1 MKSNEPTLAEVAD
14 EFARRAADEA
24 PRALSGV
31 VFRPIP
37 PAMSDE
43 QADALAKREEA
54 HARKQAENQAYANF
68 NKLVKLRGERYAT
81 CTLDNFTTDGHA
93 LPVKA
98 VAALRTYCENITKL
112 AADGVGVFL
121 FGPCGTGKD
130 HLAMG
135 VARAFIKATRQSVS
149 WASGAMLF
157 EQLRDSFDGKKS
169 EGEVMG
175 PHLKAPLLWISDPL
189 PVRGELT
196 QYQAEALYRLVD
208 ARYNARRPILMTAN
222 IEPGTADLTLGPAI
236 ARRLRE
242 SMIRV
247 HCNWPPFKSSING

>member
-1 MKSNEPTLAEVAD
+1 MKSEDPQLAEVAAD
-14 EFARRAADEA
+14 FDRRRAEET
-24 PRALSGV
+24 PRGPSGV

-37 PAMSDE
+37 PAMTE
-43 QADALAKREEA
+43 VQADAVAQREAAYAKKQADNQARANLAKLI
-54 HARKQAENQAYANF
+54 Q
-68 NKLVKLRGERYAT
+68 LRGDRYAK
-81 CTLDNFTTDGHA
+81 CGLDNFATDGHA
-93 LPVKA
+93 LPTQA
-98 VAALRTYCENITKL
+98 VATLRIYCQNITKH
-112 AADGVGVFL
+112 AAEGVGVFL

-135 VARAFIKATRQSVS
+135 VAKAFIQATRQQVS

-157 EQLRDSFDGKKS
+157 EQLRDSFDGKKT

-208 ARYNARRPILMTAN
+208 ARYNARRPIVMTAN

-236 ARRLRE
+236 SRRLRE

-247 HCNWPPFKSSING
+247 HCNWPPFRSPVNV

>member
-1 MKSNEPTLAEVAD
+1 MKSDDHQLAEVAAD
-14 EFARRAADEA
+14 FDRRRAEEE
-24 PRALSGV
+24 PRSPSGV
-31 VFRPIP
+31 VLRPIP
-37 PAMSDE
+37 PAMSPE
-43 QADALAKREEA
+43 TADLVAQREAA
-54 HARKQAENQAYANF
+54 HAKKQAENQANANLA
-68 NKLVKLRGERYAT
+68 KLIQLRGERYAK
-81 CTLDNFTTDGHA
+81 CGLDNFATDGQQ
-93 LPVKA
+93 LPCAA
-98 VAALRTYCENITKL
+98 VSKLRAYCQDIAKNAEEGI
-112 AADGVGVFL
+112 GVFL

-135 VARAFIKATRQSVS
+135 VAKAFIRATRQHVS

-157 EQLRDSFDGKKS
+157 EQLRDSFDGKKT
-169 EGEVMG
+169 EGEVMS

-196 QYQAEALYRLVD
+196 QYQVEALYRLVD
-208 ARYNARRPILMTAN
+208 ARYNARRPIVMTAN

-247 HCNWPPFKSSING
+247 HCNWPPFRSPVNV

>member
-1 MKSNEPTLAEVAD
+1 VSA
-14 EFARRAADEA
+14 
-24 PRALSGV
+24 
-31 VFRPIP
+31 
-37 PAMSDE
+37 
-43 QADALAKREEA
+43 
-54 HARKQAENQAYANF
+54 
-68 NKLVKLRGERYAT
+68 RGERYAN
-81 CTLDNFTTDGHA
+81 CGLNNFAADHESQRKALATLQD
-93 LPVKA
+93 
-98 VAALRTYCENITKL
+98 YCENIKQR

-135 VARAFIKATRQSVS
+135 VARAFVAATSQGVS

-169 EGEVMG
+169 EGEVMAT
-175 PHLKAPLLWISDPL
+175 HVKAPLLWISDPL

-208 ARYNARRPILMTAN
+208 ARYNARRPIIVTAN
-222 IEPGTADLTLGPAI
+222 IAPGTADATLGPAI

-242 SMIRV
+242 STIPV
-247 HCNWPPFKSSING
+247 HCNWPGFGRS

>member
-1 MKSNEPTLAEVAD
+1 MKSNDPQLAEVAA
-14 EFARRAADEA
+14 EFDRRRAEEE
-24 PRALSGV
+24 PRGPSGV

-43 QADALAKREEA
+43 QAAQLSQREAEHAK
-54 HARKQAENQAYANF
+54 KQAENQARSNF
-68 NKLVKLRGERYAT
+68 SKLVQLRGERYAK
-81 CTLDNFTTDGHA
+81 CSLDNFTTDGHSGPTA
-93 LPVKA
+93 A
-98 VAALRTYCENITKL
+98 VSKLRTYCENIKQH

-135 VARAFIKATRQSVS
+135 VAKAFIKATSQPVS

-157 EQLRDSFDGKKS
+157 EQLRDSFDGKKT

-175 PHLKAPLLWISDPL
+175 PHLKAPLLWLSDPL

-208 ARYNARRPILMTAN
+208 ARYNARRPIVMTAN

-247 HCNWPPFKSSING
+247 HCNWQPFRSPVNV